1 MTLQISINQIE
12 STNVSN
18 GNVLH
23 IFGRDVDGNAHRID
37 VSGYRSYFYA
47 PLKQADTLPAIGGS
61 FVDVEKIYHTIK
73 GQELRRIYTVHPNE
87 IREIRSRYQHFEA
100 DIPFGTK
107 FMLDY
112 NIKSGIETDYN
123 NTDCGNIVPKHL
135 NYKSKLCIADIEC
148 EDHRGFPEPDR
159 DAIIA
164 ITAWDSFSNKYITYF
179 HADIES
185 YKVSEMHEVKVYK
198 TEIEMLNAF
207 IQYMIDVDPDIITG
221 WNFIDFDLPYII
233 RRMVAVGADPTR
245 MSRLPDKVSDRADR
259 LRGRVI
265 FDLLTA
271 YKRIHVAEGQ
281 EVSYR
286 LDAVAESQLGE
297 HKIKYDGNL
306 TDLRVSDPKKLVEYN
321 WKDVELCVKI
331 NDKSK
336 IIDFYREI
344 SMYVGCPL
352 DKTLNSS
359 NVVDFYVLRQ
369 VIGKYVL
376 PSRGN
381 IDLDKFQGAT
391 VFEPYSGLDEYIS
404 VFDLKSLYPMSMMTL
419 NASPETKD
427 PNGEIHSPNGIR
439 FKKSPDGLTRTII
452 SNLLGERDE
461 KKRLRNTF
469 KSGTPEYELYD
480 MQQNV
485 LKVIMNTYYGV
496 SGYPKF
502 RLFDHDIGGAV
513 TSTGRA
519 IIEHS
524 KKVIEDS
531 GYKVTYGDSVAGNS
545 LINIGGNK
553 NIKIEDLFTHTDIIT
568 IDGKE
573 YCILHNT
580 KVKTVNDNGYLLL
593 SNAKYVMR
601 HKCDKQ
607 VYHVLCDNGYNVNV
621 TEDHSIITANLQ
633 CTGFCETKP
642 ADIIIGETK
651 LIMIDGMVD
660 VESVTPIDYNDY
672 VYDIEVE
679 DTHRFFANGILVH
692 NTDSNFVKI
701 PGTSVEDIIEKAK
714 VVEKQL
720 NNSYEAF
727 AKEALNA
734 DVSYFST
741 KFEKLYKRYYQG
753 GKKKRYAGNLIWKE
767 GQVVDKID
775 IVGFEFKRSDS
786 SKITKD
792 VQKELITMILRG
804 IPFKDIQSYMRN
816 ILTNFKRLSLDDI
829 GIPGGLGKSLN
840 DYAVDDAQVRG
851 CKYANEYLEA
861 RFLRGSKPKRVYI
874 KYVKNKYPQTDV
886 ICFEYGKQVPP
897 EFIVDYDIMINKTLK
912 LPISRVIEPLGWN
925 WNDFDPTATTL
936 SAFGLD

>member
-1 MTLQISINQIE
+1 MSLQISINQIE
-12 STNVSN
+12 STNVPS
-18 GNVLH
+18 GAILH
-23 IFGRDVDGNAHRID
+23 IFGRDENGNAHKID
-37 VSGYRSYFYA
+37 VSGYRPYFYA
-47 PLKQADTLPAIGGS
+47 PTQQADTLPVLGGAV
-61 FVDVEKIYHTIK
+61 VDTESIYHTIK
-73 GQELRRIYTVHPNE
+73 GQELRRIYTIHPND

-107 FMLDY
+107 FMLDFD
-112 NIKSGIETDYN
+112 IKSGIEVDEHRTSCN
-123 NTDCGNIVPKHL
+123 NVISKDLK
-135 NYKSKLCIADIEC
+135 YKSKLCIADIEC

-164 ITAWDSFSNKYITYF
+164 ITAWDSFSEKYITYF
-179 HADIES
+179 HTDIDS
-185 YKVSEMHEVKVYK
+185 YIVSDTHEVKCYK
-198 TEIEMLNAF
+198 TELETLNAF

-221 WNFIDFDLPYII
+221 WNFIDFDLPYILK
-233 RRMVAVGADPTR
+233 RMIYIGADPTR
-245 MSRLPDKVSDRADR
+245 MARLPGKISDRADK

-271 YKRIHVAEGQ
+271 YKRIHVAEGL

-286 LDAVAESQLGE
+286 LDAVAEHQLGE
-297 HKIKYDGNL
+297 HKVKYEGNL
-306 TDLRVSDPKKLVEYN
+306 TDLRKSDPKKLVEYN

-331 NDKSK
+331 NNKNK

-359 NVVDFYVLRQ
+359 SVVDFYVLRQ
-369 VIGKYVL
+369 VVGKYVL
-376 PSRGN
+376 PSKGD

-391 VFEPYSGLDEYIS
+391 VFAPYSGLDEYIS
-404 VFDLKSLYPMSMMTL
+404 VFDLKALYPMSMMTL

-427 PNGEIHSPNGIR
+427 PNGELHSPNGIR

-452 SNLLGERDE
+452 SNLLKERDE

-469 KSGTPEYELYD
+469 TSGTPEYELYD

-519 IIEHS
+519 IIEYS
-524 KKVIEDS
+524 KKIIEDS
-531 GYKVTYGDSVAGNS
+531 GYKVAYGDSVTKNTKID
-545 LINIGGNK
+545 LGNK
-553 NIKIEDLFTHTDIIT
+553 SVYIESLFTHVDIT
-568 IDGKE
+568 TVDNKE
-573 YCILHNT
+573 YCILHD
-580 KVKTVNDNGYLLL
+580 VRSRTVSDGGYLMF
-593 SNAKYVMR
+593 ADVKYVMR
-601 HKCDKQ
+601 HKTNKQ
-607 VYHVLCDNGYNVNV
+607 VYRVVCDNGYWVDV
-621 TEDHSIITANLQ
+621 TSDHSLIAATNNSLYEI
-633 CTGFCETKP
+633 KP
-642 ADIIIGETK
+642 TEIIIGKTK
-651 LIMIDGMVD
+651 LIREYGFMKVI
-660 VESVTPIDYNDY
+660 SVTPIEYDDY

-701 PGTSVEDIIEKAK
+701 PGTSTEDIIEKAK
-714 VVEKQL
+714 AVEKVL
-720 NNSYEAF
+720 NESYAGF
-727 AKEALNA
+727 AKEILGA

-786 SKITKD
+786 SKVTKE
-792 VQKELITMILRG
+792 VQQKLITMILRG
-804 IPFKDIQSYMRN
+804 VDFKEIQDYMRGVLKN
-816 ILTNFKRLSLDDI
+816 YKKMSLDEI
-829 GIPGGLGKSLN
+829 GIPGGLGKSL
-840 DYAVDDAQVRG
+840 DSYAVDDAQVRG
-851 CKYANEYLEA
+851 CKYANEHLNA

-874 KYVKNKYPQTDV
+874 KYVKSKYPQTDV
-886 ICFEYGKQVPP
+886 ICFEYGKEVPI
-897 EFIVDYDIMINKTLK
+897 EFMVDYDLMITKTLK

-925 WNDFDPTATTL
+925 WSDFDPSATTL
-936 SAFGLD
+936 SSFGLD

>member
-1 MTLQISINQIE
+1 
-12 STNVSN
+12 
-18 GNVLH
+18 
-23 IFGRDVDGNAHRID
+23 
-37 VSGYRSYFYA
+37 
-47 PLKQADTLPAIGGS
+47 
-61 FVDVEKIYHTIK
+61 
-73 GQELRRIYTVHPNE
+73 
-87 IREIRSRYQHFEA
+87 
-100 DIPFGTK
+100 
-107 FMLDY
+107 
-112 NIKSGIETDYN
+112 
-123 NTDCGNIVPKHL
+123 
-135 NYKSKLCIADIEC
+135 
-148 EDHRGFPEPDR
+148 
-159 DAIIA
+159 
-164 ITAWDSFSNKYITYF
+164 
-179 HADIES
+179 
-185 YKVSEMHEVKVYK
+185 
-198 TEIEMLNAF
+198 
-207 IQYMIDVDPDIITG
+207 
-221 WNFIDFDLPYII
+221 
-233 RRMVAVGADPTR
+233 
-245 MSRLPDKVSDRADR
+245 
-259 LRGRVI
+259 
-265 FDLLTA
+265 
-271 YKRIHVAEGQ
+271 
-281 EVSYR
+281 
-286 LDAVAESQLGE
+286 
-297 HKIKYDGNL
+297 
-306 TDLRVSDPKKLVEYN
+306 
-321 WKDVELCVKI
+321 
-331 NDKSK
+331 
-336 IIDFYREI
+336 
-344 SMYVGCPL
+344 MYVGCPL

-452 SNLLGERDE
+452 SNLLKERDE

-524 KKVIEDS
+524 KKVIEDN
-531 GYKVTYGDSVAGNS
+531 GYKVTYGD
-545 LINIGGNK
+545 
-553 NIKIEDLFTHTDIIT
+553 
-568 IDGKE
+568 
-573 YCILHNT
+573 
-580 KVKTVNDNGYLLL
+580 
-593 SNAKYVMR
+593 
-601 HKCDKQ
+601 
-607 VYHVLCDNGYNVNV
+607 
-621 TEDHSIITANLQ
+621 
-633 CTGFCETKP
+633 
-642 ADIIIGETK
+642 
-651 LIMIDGMVD
+651 
-660 VESVTPIDYNDY
+660 
-672 VYDIEVE
+672 
-679 DTHRFFANGILVH
+679 
-692 NTDSNFVKI
+692 TDSNFVKI
-701 PGTSVEDIIEKAK
+701 PGTSLEDIIEKAK
-714 VVEKQL
+714 IVEKQL
-720 NNSYEAF
+720 NDSYEAF

-734 DVSYFST
+734 DISYFST

-804 IPFKDIQSYMRN
+804 IPFKDIQGYMRN